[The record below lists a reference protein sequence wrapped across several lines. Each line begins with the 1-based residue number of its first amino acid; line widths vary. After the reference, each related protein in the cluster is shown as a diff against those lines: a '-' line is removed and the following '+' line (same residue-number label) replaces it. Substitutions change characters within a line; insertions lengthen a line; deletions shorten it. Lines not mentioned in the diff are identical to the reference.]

1 MDIETQKRNVSEDS
15 VLHNKQMQKSISVT
29 KYIRN
34 ILSCSS
40 KFDIICKCLCLPYKS
55 KEGLSEIEYTKG
67 KCLYGHC
74 NTCKFSRVWSYFLR
88 KKVVYSEIGSP
99 DEISDSQNE
108 NWLKQLICQHYKTR
122 PKPNIAALAR
132 LDKDN
137 DSKYT
142 DKIVN
147 ALREL
152 VLETHMGTIVYY
164 LDEF

>member
-1 MDIETQKRNVSEDS
+1 M
-15 VLHNKQMQKSISVT
+15 
-29 KYIRN
+29 
-34 ILSCSS
+34 
-40 KFDIICKCLCLPYKS
+40 
-55 KEGLSEIEYTKG
+55 
-67 KCLYGHC
+67 
-74 NTCKFSRVWSYFLR
+74 
-88 KKVVYSEIGSP
+88 VYSEIGSP